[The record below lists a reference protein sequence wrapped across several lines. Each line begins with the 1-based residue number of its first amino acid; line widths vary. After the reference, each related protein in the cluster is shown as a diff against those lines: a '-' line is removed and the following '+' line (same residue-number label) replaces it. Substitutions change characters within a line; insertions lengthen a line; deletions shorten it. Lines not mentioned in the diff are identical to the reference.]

1 MGVGNREQGT
11 MSERDRTARPKPF
24 PVPRYLFPVPSF
36 LAIHAVLA
44 AYTLLAL
51 FPIGLILINSFKARR
66 AIFGSPLTL
75 PGPDSFSLI
84 GYQKVF
90 SDGHVPLYFLNS
102 VAVTVI
108 TIALVLMLGAMAA
121 WALTEYGFKGSA
133 LLKLYL
139 SIGIMVPIRLG
150 SVAILKLIVGLG
162 LVNSWAGLILVYT
175 AQGLPL
181 SIFILSEFVGQ
192 IPREL
197 REAGRC
203 EGVSEYKIFLWVI
216 LPLLRPAM
224 ATVAV
229 FTMIPVW
236 NDLWFPLLLAPGG
249 GAQTITL
256 GIQQFIGEYVTDWN
270 AVLAALSVAI
280 IPVLILYVVFSRQ
293 LIRGLTA
300 GAVK

>member
-1 MGVGNREQGT
+1 MRRAL
-11 MSERDRTARPKPF
+11 SPF
-24 PVPRYLFPVPSF
+24 AVH
-36 LAIHAVLA
+36 AILG

-51 FPIGLILINSFKARR
+51 FPIVLILMNSIKSRR
-66 AIFGSPLTL
+66 GIFGSPLAL
-75 PGPDSFSLI
+75 PGPDNFSLV
-84 GYQKVF
+84 GYAKVF
-90 SDGHVPLYFLNS
+90 ADDKVALYFLNS
-102 VAVTVI
+102 TVVTVA
-108 TIALVLMLGAMAA
+108 TIALVLIIGAMAA
-121 WALTEYGFKGSA
+121 WALTEYGFKGST

-162 LVNSWAGLILVYT
+162 LVNTWTALILVYT
-175 AQGLPL
+175 AQSLPL
-181 SIFILSEFVGQ
+181 SVFILSEFIAQ
-192 IPREL
+192 IPKDL
-197 REAGRC
+197 REAGRVD
-203 EGVSEYKIFLWVI
+203 GVSEYRIFLWVI

-236 NDLWFPLLLAPGG
+236 NDLWFPLLLTPSN

-280 IPVLILYVVFSRQ
+280 IPVLVLYVVFSRQ